1 MKPTQELSTE
11 HNAVLVALQILE
23 KVEAALAAKSDQAL
37 GHLEQL
43 LDFFKGFVDRCHHGK
58 EEDVLF
64 PELERRGVK
73 REGGPIG
80 VMLLEHE
87 SGRSH
92 VRAMSD
98 DLARLRRGEA
108 AAVVPIH
115 EHALAYRDLLR
126 AHIHKENNVLFP
138 MADRLV
144 PDDVAARLTE
154 QFEEIERD
162 RVGVGKHEAYHAM
175 LHNLKEIYSVA

>member
-1 MKPTQELSTE
+1 MKPTRELSTE

-23 KVEAALAAKSDQAL
+23 KVEAAVAARNDQAL

-64 PELERRGVK
+64 P
-73 REGGPIG
+73 
-80 VMLLEHE
+80 
-87 SGRSH
+87 
-92 VRAMSD
+92 
-98 DLARLRRGEA
+98 
-108 AAVVPIH
+108 
-115 EHALAYRDLLR
+115 
-126 AHIHKENNVLFP
+126 

-144 PDDVAARLTE
+144 PDDVAAHLAE

-175 LHNLKEIYSVA
+175 LHNLKDLYGVA